1 MITITKQNVKQ
12 VSLATQDI
20 VAIDHLE
27 GAFTEDELQEID
39 SVLAGNQITLAVHS
53 YEPRQ
58 MMAVEELFPQI
69 RIVLS
74 SPIVRDILIGA
85 AGSAVFD
92 IVKTTLCKIHA
103 ALKTK
108 KLTKI
113 QHGEIHENV
122 TPNVHLV
129 SGKVN
134 AILPIDMED
143 EQFNHFVDKFF
154 ESLQDVD
161 SYHEC
166 YVRYNRENDSV
177 EYITSNDIAMESYHH
192 SLLRKENSS
201 SDTDKQP

>member
-12 VSLATQDI
+12 VSLAAQNI
-20 VAIDHLE
+20 VAIDYLE

-39 SVLAGNQITLAVHS
+39 LVLTENQITLAVHS
-53 YEPRQ
+53 HEPRQ

-85 AGSAVFD
+85 AGSAFYDV
-92 IVKTTLCKIHA
+92 VKIAICKIHA

-143 EQFNHFVDKFF
+143 EQFNHFLDKFF
-154 ESLQDVD
+154 ESLKDVD

-166 YVRYNRENDSV
+166 YVRYNRDNDSV
-177 EYITSNDIAMESYHH
+177 EYITSNDIAMESYQR
-192 SLLRKENSS
+192 SLNQQKSNS

>member
-1 MITITKQNVKQ
+1 M
-12 VSLATQDI
+12 ATQDV
-20 VAIDHLE
+20 VAIDYLE
-27 GAFTEDELQEID
+27 GAFTQDELQEID
-39 SVLAGNQITLAVHS
+39 SVLAENQITLAIHS
-53 YEPRQ
+53 HEPRH

-69 RIVLS
+69 RIILS

-85 AGSAVFD
+85 SGSAVYD
-92 IVKTTLCKIHA
+92 VVKTAICKIHA

-108 KLTKI
+108 KITKI

-122 TPNVHLV
+122 TPTVHLV

-134 AILPIDMED
+134 AILPIDMND

-154 ESLQDVD
+154 ESLKDVD

-177 EYITSNDIAMESYHH
+177 EYITSNDIAMESYRN
-192 SLLRKENSS
+192 SIIWKENSS
-201 SDTDKQP
+201 SDIETQP

>member
-1 MITITKQNVKQ
+1 MITITKRNVKQ
-12 VSLATQDI
+12 VSLATQNV
-20 VAIDHLE
+20 VAIDYLE
-27 GAFTEDELQEID
+27 GAFTDEELKEID
-39 SVLAGNQITLAVHS
+39 SVLTGNQISLAVHS
-53 YEPRQ
+53 HELRQ

-69 RIVLS
+69 RIILS

-85 AGSAVFD
+85 AGSAVYD
-92 IVKTTLCKIHA
+92 VVKTAICKIHA

-113 QHGEIHENV
+113 QHGEIRENV

-154 ESLQDVD
+154 ESLKDVD

-177 EYITSNDIAMESYHH
+177 DYITSNDIALESYHH
-192 SLLRKENSS
+192 SILRKENSS
-201 SDTDKQP
+201 SNTETQP